1 MPTMTTIQ
9 LLTQEAGNTDPL
21 TDNTYGLPFNGY
33 GGVAC
38 GTINDYKNFAY
49 ICRINQNKY
58 GYVNINREKVDGR
71 KVKKFKINDMREL
84 LEFRGVKLGDRGV
97 VPLEENKPV
106 KKKIVRLIIKK
117 KLGGL

>member
-49 ICRINQNKY
+49 YKRINQQKY
-58 GYVNINREKVDGR
+58 SYVDINGEKVDGR
-71 KVKKFKINDMREL
+71 KMKKFKINDMREL
-84 LEFRGVKLGDRGV
+84 MEFRGVRIGI
-97 VPLEENKPV
+97 N
-106 KKKIVRLIIKK
+106 
-117 KLGGL
+117 